1 MIILHLCTKNLD
13 DMIKSFED
21 MECDALKLV
30 ILGHFLHFYP
40 PKSSKNQ
47 NFEKMRY
54 HHFTHVYQKSQSYD
68 VQFLRYGVRQTE
80 LFVILGLFLSFYSL
94 NNSENK
100 NFEKM
105 KKFAWKN
112 LHFTDAYHKWRSYD
126 VGFLI

>member
-30 ILGHFLHFYP
+30 ILGHFSHFYL

-112 LHFTDAYHKWRSYD
+112 LHFTDVYHK
-126 VGFLI
+126 